1 MISYMK
7 SHPEDFEEVIRLAI
21 SDKKPYS
28 WRAAWLLW
36 DCMEKN
42 DLRLHQYIQKIIDI
56 LPARKDNHQ
65 RELLLILQR
74 MELDGEYEGNLFD
87 ICIRIWEMIG
97 KKPSVRYNAFR
108 LMVKIATKH
117 PDLLNEIHILTQDPY
132 LENLSNGVKKSI
144 IRLIEQNM

>member
-36 DCMEKN
+36 RCMEKN
-42 DLRLHQYIQKIIDI
+42 DQRLHGYIKKIIDI
-56 LPARKDNHQ
+56 LPARNDNQQ

-74 MELDGEYEGNLFD
+74 MELDEEYEGNLFD
-87 ICIRIWEMIG
+87 ICINIWKKIG
-97 KKPSVRYNAFR
+97 KKPSIRYNAFR
-108 LMVKIATKH
+108 LMVKIAKKY
-117 PDLLNEIHILTQDPY
+117 PDLSNEIHILTQTPY
-132 LENLSNGVKKSI
+132 IENLSTGIKKSI
-144 IRLIEQNM
+144 LRSIDQNR